1 MGGEPSPPAHSLTG
15 VKWVEP
21 PGRVSGRATGGRRG
35 VWSPLAVFW
44 GEEEEEEE
52 EEAEVCVGVV
62 VEKGLKKGRKGEVA
76 EGPVSSAS

>member
-1 MGGEPSPPAHSLTG
+1 M
-15 VKWVEP
+15 
-21 PGRVSGRATGGRRG
+21 
-35 VWSPLAVFW
+35 WSPLAVFW